1 MVGCE
6 LSCENGSQGE
16 TLARMGTVLD
26 GNHISI
32 AVIHHGVDSRNLAI
46 AYAVDDQVFISN
58 VCIALIVMTILCPIS
73 NATLPVLLSVDVV
86 DDFLG
91 KGDGCSRWR
100 IELMNVVGFLHAYRV
115 LWETIHDFS
124 QIAVYG
130 RENGHTDA
138 EVRGPEEGLLTVGAE
153 FLHVFLMV
161 FHPTCR
167 T

>member
-46 AYAVDDQVFISN
+46 AYAVDNQILIGD
-58 VCIALIVMTILCPIS
+58 VCIALIVMTILSPIS
-73 NATLPVLLSVDVV
+73 YATLPILLSVDVV

-153 FLHVFLMV
+153 LLHVFLMV
-161 FHPTCR
+161 LHPTSR

>member
-58 VCIALIVMTILCPIS
+58 VCIALIVMTILSPIS

-91 KGDGCSRWR
+91 KGDGCRPFPAGDLR
-100 IELMNVVGFLHAYRV
+100 ITSAAGDDLFSAGRVKSATSPGESVGHRLA
-115 LWETIHDFS
+115 
-124 QIAVYG
+124 A
-130 RENGHTDA
+130 
-138 EVRGPEEGLLTVGAE
+138 
-153 FLHVFLMV
+153 
-161 FHPTCR
+161 
-167 T
+167 